1 MKVKFYKKAI
11 GYILAITMA
20 VSMTACNSSTTEGET
35 AALTPEEIIQAAE
48 TKIQEA
54 TSVESEMDME
64 IVMSMTGQNFSMKT
78 NSIMSVFA
86 EPLKAKMNTTVDVSE
101 LGSNNVEM
109 YIGQED
115 GKTMMYTNMMGNWI
129 KQEITQ
135 EQMTPYDT
143 QQSMVKYLDS
153 STGLKEVGKEEVNA
167 EEATKYEGVIA
178 RDTLAETMQSVG
190 TTKNLEALLAGIDMT
205 SDQLYEGL
213 SDVKVA
219 VWINAEG
226 YPVKYEMDMTEMTQ
240 GLMRK
245 VMQTSG
251 VSAQEAAKLDVST
264 AKLSIINKNIN
275 NVTDF
280 EIPEEAILATEASL

>member
-20 VSMTACNSSTTEGET
+20 VSMAACNSATTEGET
-35 AALTPEEIIQAAE
+35 AALTPEEIIQSAE

-78 NSIMSVFA
+78 NSIMSAFT
-86 EPLKAKMNTTVDVSE
+86 EPLKIKMDTTVDIAE

-115 GKTMMYTNMMGNWI
+115 GKTMMYTNMMGSWT
-129 KQEITQ
+129 KQEIPE
-135 EQMTPYDT
+135 EQLTPYDT
-143 QQSMVKYLDS
+143 QQSMVRYLDS

-178 RDTLAETMQSVG
+178 RDTLAETMKSVG
-190 TTKNLEALLAGIDMT
+190 ATENLEALLAGTDMT

-213 SDVKVA
+213 SDVTVA
-219 VWINAEG
+219 IWINAEG
-226 YPVKYEMDMTEMTQ
+226 YPVKYEMDMTEMMQ
-240 GLMRK
+240 GFMRK
-245 VMQTSG
+245 VIQTSG

-280 EIPEEAILATEASL
+280 EIPEKAILATEVSL

>member
-35 AALTPEEIIQAAE
+35 AALTPEEIIQSAE
-48 TKIQEA
+48 TKMQEV
-54 TSVESEMDME
+54 TSVESEMNME
-64 IVMSMTGQNFSMKT
+64 IAMSMTGQNFNVKT
-78 NSIMSVFA
+78 NSIMSAFT
-86 EPLKAKMNTTVDVSE
+86 EPLKIKMDTTVDIAE

-115 GKTMMYTNMMGNWI
+115 GKTMMYTNMMGSWT
-129 KQEITQ
+129 KQEIPE
-135 EQMTPYDT
+135 EQLTPYDT
-143 QQSMVKYLDS
+143 QQSMVRYLDS

-178 RDTLAETMQSVG
+178 RDTLAETMKSVG
-190 TTKNLEALLAGIDMT
+190 ATENLEALLAGTDMT

-213 SDVKVA
+213 SDVTVA
-219 VWINAEG
+219 IWINAEG
-226 YPVKYEMDMTEMTQ
+226 YPVKYEMDMTEMMQ
-240 GLMRK
+240 GFMRK
-245 VMQTSG
+245 VIQTSG
-251 VSAQEAAKLDVST
+251 LSEQEAEKLDVST
-264 AKLSIINKNIN
+264 TKLSIINKNFN

>member
-35 AALTPEEIIQAAE
+35 AALTPEEIIQSAE

-78 NSIMSVFA
+78 NSIMSVFV

-280 EIPEEAILATEASL
+280 EIPEKAILATEVSL

>member
-1 MKVKFYKKAI
+1 MKFYKKAI

-20 VSMTACNSSTTEGET
+20 VSMTACNSATTEGET

-78 NSIMSVFA
+78 NSIMSVFV

-280 EIPEEAILATEASL
+280 EIPEKAILATEVSL